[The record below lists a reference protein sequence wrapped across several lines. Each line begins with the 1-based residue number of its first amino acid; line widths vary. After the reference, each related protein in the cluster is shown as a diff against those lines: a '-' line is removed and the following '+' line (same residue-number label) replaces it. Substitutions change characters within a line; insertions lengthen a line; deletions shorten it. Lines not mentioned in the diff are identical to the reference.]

1 MRHLTTLS
9 VCSVCLLSSAVAV
22 AQTKRD
28 LDSHEHGSSTL
39 NIIIDNDEMFL
50 EFANPWMNLVG
61 FEHKPSTDAQ
71 HTAIELATAELEA
84 PLKLFV
90 PNSEAACAVE
100 ATNVASTLSGEEG
113 HEHDE
118 DHDDHG
124 DEHAEGEDHDH
135 GEEHAEGEDHD
146 HGEEHAE
153 GEDHDHDE
161 EHAEGEDHDHDE
173 EHAEGEHSDNHSE
186 VVASYTYRC
195 ESMDELKALDV
206 QVFQIWL
213 GIEDVDV
220 QLAGP
225 GGQSSLELGSGSSRV
240 DLAPIR

>member
-9 VCSVCLLSSAVAV
+9 VCTVYLLSNTVAV

-71 HTAIELATAELEA
+71 HTAIESATTQLEA
-84 PLKLFV
+84 PLELFV
-90 PNSEAACAVE
+90 PNEEAACAVE
-100 ATNVASTLSGEEG
+100 AVDVSSTLAAEED
-113 HEHDE
+113 HEHEE
-118 DHDDHG
+118 DHDEHEEEHAQ
-124 DEHAEGEDHDH
+124 DEHHDEH
-135 GEEHAEGEDHD
+135 GEEHAEGEGHD
-146 HGEEHAE
+146 EHSDE
-153 GEDHDHDE
+153 HSHDEDDNEHDE
-161 EHAEGEDHDHDE
+161 EHAHDE
-173 EHAEGEHSDNHSE
+173 EHSDNHSE

-195 ESMDELKALDV
+195 ENMDELKALDV

-213 GIEDVDV
+213 GVEDVDV

-225 GGQSSLELGSGSSRV
+225 NGQSALELGSGSSRV

>member
-9 VCSVCLLSSAVAV
+9 VCSVCLLSSAVAD

-28 LDSHEHGSSTL
+28 LDSHEHGSSLL

-71 HTAIELATAELEA
+71 HTAIKSATTQLEA

-90 PNSEAACAVE
+90 PNEEAACAVE
-100 ATNVASTLSGEEG
+100 AADVVSTLTSEEG
-113 HEHDE
+113 REHDE
-118 DHDDHG
+118 
-124 DEHAEGEDHDH
+124 EHAEDDHHDEH
-135 GEEHAEGEDHD
+135 GEEHAEDEQHGEDHE
-146 HGEEHAE
+146 HGEEQAE
-153 GEDHDHDE
+153 SE
-161 EHAEGEDHDHDE
+161 
-173 EHAEGEHSDNHSE
+173 EHSDNHSE

-195 ESMDELKALDV
+195 ENMDELKALDV

-213 GIEDVDV
+213 GVENVDV

-225 GGQSSLELGSGSSRV
+225 NGQSSLELGSGSSRV

>member
-9 VCSVCLLSSAVAV
+9 VCAVYLLSNTIAF

-71 HTAIELATAELEA
+71 HTAIESATAQLEA
-84 PLKLFV
+84 PLELFV
-90 PNSEAACAVE
+90 PNEEAACAVE
-100 ATNVASTLSGEEG
+100 ATDVVSTLTSEEG

-118 DHDDHG
+118 EHADDDHHDEHG
-124 DEHAEGEDHDH
+124 EEHAEDGHHDEHGEEHAEDEHHDEH
-135 GEEHAEGEDHD
+135 GEEHAEGE
-146 HGEEHAE
+146 
-153 GEDHDHDE
+153 
-161 EHAEGEDHDHDE
+161 
-173 EHAEGEHSDNHSE
+173 EHSDNHSE

-195 ESMDELKALDV
+195 ENIDELDALDV

-213 GIEDVDV
+213 GVEDVDV

-225 GGQSSLELGSGSSRV
+225 NGQSSLELGSGSSRV